1 MRPTKVFG
9 GMYGRRPATD
19 RVASTPFSFLNLFCM
34 LLVVCCK
41 VWIIDRSRR
50 SIYYLIVL
58 IILLEHDL
66 LTLVMIDAFYDP

>member
-1 MRPTKVFG
+1 MRPTKVLELCTAG
-9 GMYGRRPATD
+9 GRPPTGLQA
-19 RVASTPFSFLNLFCM
+19 RPSHSSTFFLL